1 MKTADAFSA
10 VRIFFA
16 PVFFFLYFFPT
27 WTGIGN
33 RLSAVL
39 LLPLLIVAE
48 FTDFLDGFYARK
60 YNEVSD
66 FGKLFDPFADV
77 FLHMTTF
84 FCYAFSGHMP
94 LWTLVLITHR
104 ELGMLFVRLIAV
116 KHGVTIGAKMGGKVK
131 TVLYITAGM
140 VSLASESVSRLGLAE
155 KLPMHAIHFAGIVLY
170 ILCVAFAYASFTDYV
185 ISFRKILK
193 NKTLK

>member
-16 PVFFFLYFFPT
+16 PVFFFLYFFST

-39 LLPLLIVAE
+39 LLPLLILAE

-116 KHGVTIGAKMGGKVK
+116 KHGVTIGAKMGGFIYHCGNGFACVGKRFPVGNCRK
-131 TVLYITAGM
+131 TAHARDSFCGNCTIYTM
-140 VSLASESVSRLGLAE
+140 CSVCLRFIYGLCD
-155 KLPMHAIHFAGIVLY
+155 F
-170 ILCVAFAYASFTDYV
+170 F
-185 ISFRKILK
+185 
-193 NKTLK
+193 